1 MVKVS
6 PKISLME
13 TISRNKG
20 RKYLS
25 KLLQS
30 QKSGSNVKYNHKTY
44 STQKIPKIRYV
55 FYFHKNSIKFFS
67 LYPQQKKKKKKLIKT
82 EKVPRPPSETV
93 IAQS

>member
-30 QKSGSNVKYNHKTY
+30 QKSGSNVKYK
-44 STQKIPKIRYV
+44 SQDI
-55 FYFHKNSIKFFS
+55 FHSKNSEDSLCFIFSQKSHQTFFF
-67 LYPQQKKKKKKLIKT
+67 PIPAAKKKKT
-82 EKVPRPPSETV
+82 S
-93 IAQS
+93 